1 MRDEGAAISSPKPAP
16 FLTDEQ
22 RAALDQALRDKAQE
36 QAKARA
42 AANHKAA
49 AASGE
54 RKSRSAKGPGGAK
67 KGGGG
72 GKYTWGSLLT
82 TGAPAAKGDVA
93 LDKGD
98 PNYDSEED
106 ERDVV
111 LLRNHQAALR
121 QEVAAY
127 KEQVRSIVEEY
138 FVSGSVSD
146 VAESLEE
153 LGASHLAHYFVK
165 RLLTTALDHK
175 DREREMASTLLSSLY
190 AEVIAPDQ
198 LIKGFTSLFTSLP
211 DLVLD
216 VPEAP
221 ELLSR
226 FVMRAVVDDVLPPA
240 IVSYVDPESGPAC
253 RDLRQRCEA
262 QLAARHNAEKVLR
275 CWGGAGTGTHFTDSK
290 AAISS
295 LLAEYL
301 VARDLGEASRR
312 LRELGLPFFHHELV
326 KQALVAALDNPSHV
340 DPVVALLARLS
351 SSGEVSCSQLA
362 KGLRRV
368 ADNLADAVLD
378 NPAAGERFAQLVAA
392 ARTAKVF
399 DDLEPEDMGT
409 NAALAVFGTPAAAD
423 GASGPSSTCASNG
436 GGGGAVASSSGG
448 ASAGGVVVAMP
459 PGVAAFKAASLAA
472 LREYFDSQDAEEV
485 AARLVALEEP
495 GLHPLFVKAAVS
507 LALDRKDRER
517 ELVSKLLV
525 ALVPEVIS
533 PEALAGGFTRLLAAA
548 DDLVLDVPDAV
559 HLLSLFLGRVV
570 VDELLPPAFLTQV
583 LPSLDA
589 DGLGVAVVR
598 SAGIMLAARHG
609 FERLVNCWHGG
620 ALELGAVRQA
630 IRAAI
635 EEYGTSGD
643 VAEVA
648 RCLRELGASSF
659 SHEAVVAAV
668 ELAFSRYHG
677 KATTTTQAPGA
688 NGSAQPQPK
697 EEHESDA
704 GAAPSDGSLEAAAGP
719 VVELLTALAGQGV
732 LSATQLTT
740 GIERV
745 RAALSE
751 EVMDYGPSSQQ
762 VLNWIT
768 ERGLREGWLAAA

>member
-1 MRDEGAAISSPKPAP
+1 MRDEGAATSSPKPVP

-42 AANHKAA
+42 IANHKAA
-49 AASGE
+49 AAAGE

-72 GKYTWGSLLT
+72 GKYTWGALLT
-82 TGAPAAKGDVA
+82 TGAPSAEGDGA

-111 LLRNHQAALR
+111 LLRNHQAVLK

-127 KEQVRSIVEEY
+127 KEEVRSIVEEY
-138 FVSGSVSD
+138 FLSGSVSN

-165 RLLTTALDHK
+165 RLLTTALDRK

-198 LIKGFTSLFTSLP
+198 VIKGFTSLFTSLP

-216 VPEAP
+216 VPDAP
-221 ELLSR
+221 ELLAR
-226 FVMRAVVDDVLPPA
+226 FVTRAVVDDVLPPA
-240 IVSYVDPESGPAC
+240 VVSFVDPEAGSAS
-253 RDLRQRCEA
+253 RDLRHRCEA
-262 QLAARHNAEKVLR
+262 QLAARHSAEKVLR
-275 CWGGAGTGTHFTDSK
+275 CWGGAGMGTHHTDTK

-295 LLAEYL
+295 LLSEYL
-301 VARDLGEASRR
+301 AAHDVGEASRR

-326 KQALVAALDNPSHV
+326 KQALLAAIDNPTNME
-340 DPVVALLARLS
+340 PVVALLARLS

-392 ARTAKVF
+392 ARAAKVF
-399 DDLEPEDMGT
+399 DDLQPEDVGP
-409 NAALAVFGTPAAAD
+409 NAAAALFGTSIAGVAVNGGT
-423 GASGPSSTCASNG
+423 GASPSASNG
-436 GGGGAVASSSGG
+436 GATTAATSNGG
-448 ASAGGVVVAMP
+448 ASVGSVVVSMP

-472 LREYFDSQDAEEV
+472 LREYFDSQDAGEV
-485 AARLVALEEP
+485 AARLAALDEP

-533 PEALAGGFTRLLAAA
+533 HEAMAGGFTRLLAAV

-559 HLLSLFLGRVV
+559 HIMSLFLGRVV

-589 DGLGVAVVR
+589 EGLGVAVVR

-609 FERLVNCWHGG
+609 IERLVNCWHGG
-620 ALELGAVRQA
+620 ALELEGVREA
-630 IRAAI
+630 IRTAI
-635 EEYGTSGD
+635 QEYGTSGD

-648 RCLRELGASSF
+648 RCLRELDMAPYL
-659 SHEAVVAAV
+659 HEAVVAAV
-668 ELAFSRYHG
+668 ELAFSRYNGASIKSSAVGADH
-677 KATTTTQAPGA
+677 APEV
-688 NGSAQPQPK
+688 NGNLQHQ
-697 EEHESDA
+697 
-704 GAAPSDGSLEAAAGP
+704 AAPSSEGSVEAAASP
-719 VVELLTALAGQGV
+719 VVQLLAALAGQGV
-732 LSATQLTT
+732 LSSTQLSV

-751 EVMDYGPSSQQ
+751 EVMDYGPSSRH
-762 VLNWIT
+762 VLHWIT
-768 ERGLREGWLAAA
+768 ERGQHEGWLAA

>member
-1 MRDEGAAISSPKPAP
+1 MRDEGAATISPKPAP

-54 RKSRSAKGPGGAK
+54 RKSRSVKGPGGAK

-82 TGAPAAKGDVA
+82 NGAAGDGGA
-93 LDKGD
+93 LDRGD

-111 LLRNHQAALR
+111 LLRNHQAALK

-127 KEQVRSIVEEY
+127 KEEVRSIVEEY
-138 FVSGSVSD
+138 FSSGSVSD

-153 LGASHLAHYFVK
+153 LGGCHLAHYFVK
-165 RLLTTALDHK
+165 RLLTAAMDRK

-198 LIKGFTSLFTSLP
+198 VVKGFTSLFSSLP

-216 VPEAP
+216 VPDAP
-221 ELLSR
+221 ELLAR

-240 IVSYVDPESGPAC
+240 IVSYVDPESGPAS

-262 QLAARHNAEKVLR
+262 QLAARHSAEKVLR
-275 CWGGAGTGTHFTDSK
+275 CWGGAGTGTSHTDTK

-295 LLAEYL
+295 LLSEYL
-301 VARDLGEASRR
+301 AAHDVAEASRR

-326 KQALVAALDNPSHV
+326 KQALVAAIDNPKAHLE
-340 DPVVALLARLS
+340 PVVALLARLS

-378 NPAAGERFAQLVAA
+378 NPAAGESFKQIVGA
-392 ARTAKVF
+392 ARAAKVF
-399 DDLEPEDMGT
+399 DDLQPEDVGT
-409 NAALAVFGTPAAAD
+409 NAAAALFGDTAAA
-423 GASGPSSTCASNG
+423 GGGEAAAGNGPSSASASNG
-436 GGGGAVASSSGG
+436 GAAGAGVSSGG
-448 ASAGGVVVAMP
+448 AGGVVVAMP
-459 PGVAAFKAASLAA
+459 PGVAAFKAAWLAA
-472 LREYFDSQDAEEV
+472 LREYFDSQDAGEM
-485 AARLVALEEP
+485 AARLAALDEP

-507 LALDRKDRER
+507 LALDRRDRER
-517 ELVSKLLV
+517 ELLSKLLV
-525 ALVPEVIS
+525 ALVPQVIS
-533 PEALAGGFTRLLAAA
+533 PDALAGGFTRLLAAA

-559 HLLSLFLGRVV
+559 HLLSLFLGRAI

-589 DGLGVAVVR
+589 EGLGVGVVR
-598 SAGIMLAARHG
+598 SAGITLGARHG
-609 FERLVNCWHGG
+609 IERLVNCWHGG
-620 ALELGAVRQA
+620 ALELGAVREA
-630 IRAAI
+630 IRLAI
-635 EEYGTSGD
+635 KEYGTSGD
-643 VAEVA
+643 VGEVA
-648 RCLRELGASSF
+648 RCLRDLNAPAYL
-659 SHEAVVAAV
+659 HEAVVAAV
-668 ELAFSRYHG
+668 ELAFNRYHG
-677 KATTTTQAPGA
+677 QDSAATGA
-688 NGSAQPQPK
+688 NGSETSGGSA
-697 EEHESDA
+697 SVS
-704 GAAPSDGSLEAAAGP
+704 GSAPPPPPPSEGSLAAAAAP
-719 VVELLTALAGQGV
+719 VVELLAALAGQGV
-732 LSATQLTT
+732 LSATQLSA
-740 GIERV
+740 GIDRL
-745 RAALSE
+745 RSALSE
-751 EVMDYGPSSQQ
+751 EVMDYGPSSRA
-762 VLNWIT
+762 VLDWVT
-768 ERGLREGWLAAA
+768 ERGRKEGWLAA